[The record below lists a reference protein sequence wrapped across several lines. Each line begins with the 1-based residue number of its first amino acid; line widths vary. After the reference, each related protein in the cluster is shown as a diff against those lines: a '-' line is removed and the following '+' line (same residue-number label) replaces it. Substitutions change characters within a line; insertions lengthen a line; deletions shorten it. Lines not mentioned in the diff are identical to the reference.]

1 MSDSISSLK
10 RRDFIKR
17 TLTFSA
23 ATALTSGSLS
33 VRSAPDGHVSPIVIF
48 SKVYQSLNLSFRDA
62 AALTAEAGLDG
73 VDAVIRPQGEIEP
86 EQAAERLP
94 QYVEALRERQLRMPL
109 TTTAISS
116 PESPFAETILR
127 TAKKLGI
134 QSYRVGF
141 VQSSE
146 GAAKAKQLTET
157 RAKLKALA
165 ALNKEVGIGALVQN
179 HSPSGHEYLG
189 GNLKDLYQ
197 LVEGFD
203 PEQIGVAFDIGHAL
217 LVHGSEWES
226 HFNRIKSS
234 VRAVY
239 VKDAKPPNRWVPFG
253 QGEV

>member
-1 MSDSISSLK
+1 M
-10 RRDFIKR
+10 
-17 TLTFSA
+17 
-23 ATALTSGSLS
+23 
-33 VRSAPDGHVSPIVIF
+33 
-48 SKVYQSLNLSFRDA
+48 
-62 AALTAEAGLDG
+62 
-73 VDAVIRPQGEIEP
+73 DAVIRPQGEIEP

-109 TTTAISS
+109 ITTAITS

-146 GAAKAKQLTET
+146 GAAKEKQLTET

-189 GNLKDLYQ
+189 GNLKDLYR

-226 HFNRIKSS
+226 HFNRLKTF

-253 QGEV
+253 QGEVGKSGYFRLLKEMGYHGPISLHMEYEWAHNGPEKKRSDLLEGLRESAGVLRTWLARA